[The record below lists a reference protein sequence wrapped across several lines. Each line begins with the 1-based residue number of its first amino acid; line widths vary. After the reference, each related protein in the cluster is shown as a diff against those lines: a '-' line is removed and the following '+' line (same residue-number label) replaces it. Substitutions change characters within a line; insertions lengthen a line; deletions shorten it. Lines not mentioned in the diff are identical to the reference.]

1 MSDQVL
7 VAGAALIA
15 FGSFFVGYGLG
26 WGQCTA
32 WRDQLEIEADEIE
45 RRTALFYAVSGR
57 ARRENVRNDVA
68 TAQMG

>member
-1 MSDQVL
+1 MSDQVI

-32 WRDQLEIEADEIE
+32 WRDQLDDMPFDHEVNHGDRGLLSTHSVQQIAH
-45 RRTALFYAVSGR
+45 
-57 ARRENVRNDVA
+57 
-68 TAQMG
+68 

>member
-32 WRDQLEIEADEIE
+32 WRDQLDEMPSDYEINRGD
-45 RRTALFYAVSGR
+45 
-57 ARRENVRNDVA
+57 ARDRVLVGTVA
-68 TAQMG
+68 HFAN